1 MTKFSQPRA
10 SISLKRASAA
20 PRSRLCYVI
29 PFFLYT
35 NNIQKYYSVSRLVIS
50 IIIVIAPTSY
60 NDLLQGS
67 LPEFLPNGSLRSLLL
82 SGTNFSGA
90 LPDTIGN
97 LRRLSKIDLSMCNF
111 NGSIPYSMANLT
123 QLIYLGCHTTNSTD
137 RFHHSAWPR
146 I

>member
-1 MTKFSQPRA
+1 MRPIEPINRLIQTQSKLLQHTIHTKKKKRSASVTKFSQQRA
-10 SISLKRASAA
+10 SISLKRASAT
-20 PRSRLCYVI
+20 PQSKLCCVI
-29 PFFLYT
+29 PFFFYT
-35 NNIQKYYSVSRLVIS
+35 NNIQKYYSVSRCVIS

-111 NGSIPYSMANLT
+111 NG
-123 QLIYLGCHTTNSTD
+123 
-137 RFHHSAWPR
+137 
-146 I
+146 